1 MSDEIPSSEIARVKN
16 EFADREAVNVSI
28 SDGSNE
34 HLFLMTSPKRE
45 EWKKYRREVTESGN
59 DIEKIEAAI
68 ERAALAQIRY
78 PSRDDVK
85 ALFDRRP
92 GIIQLFADELAK
104 LAGAQSEV
112 VSKKL

>member
-1 MSDEIPSSEIARVKN
+1 MSEIPSSEIARAKG
-16 EFADREAVNVSI
+16 EFSDREVVNISI
-28 SDGSNE
+28 ADGDNE
-34 HLFLMTSPKRE
+34 HAFLMTSPKRE
-45 EWKKYRREVTESGN
+45 EWKKYRREVTESAN

-68 ERAALAQIRY
+68 ERAALAQIRW
-78 PSRDDVK
+78 PSRDEVK